1 MIKQILIETCILT
14 LSSLIKYA
22 WLHSALAEIE
32 MKITLQCLVD
42 ILNNRA
48 PKGWINKLKLNWS
61 LCLLEQSHRSICQ
74 GGLNVIAIYVQDIL

>member
-1 MIKQILIETCILT
+1 MLKQILIETCILT
-14 LSSLIKYA
+14 LNSLIKYA
-22 WLHSALAEIE
+22 RLHSALAEIE
-32 MKITLQCLVD
+32 LKITLQCLVD

-74 GGLNVIAIYVQDIL
+74 GGLNVTAIFVQDIL